1 MAHTS
6 SHDQS
11 VGGLVRGALDDV
23 RELIREEL
31 LLARVE
37 LKHELSKATAAGM
50 QFGAAGVS
58 LLLAAAFLMTALALG
73 LAAAFEWPAWA
84 GFGVVAVLLA
94 IAGLVFVAGGRR
106 AVRAVQPL
114 PRTVQTIKENF
125 K

>member
-1 MAHTS
+1 MAYTS
-6 SHDQS
+6 SDES

-23 RELIREEL
+23 RELFREEM

-37 LKHELSKATAAGM
+37 LKHELNKATAAGM

-58 LLLAAAFLMTALALG
+58 LMLAAAFLMVALALG
-73 LAAAFEWPAWA
+73 ISTAFAWPAWA
-84 GFGVVAVLLA
+84 GFGIVAVLLG
-94 IAGLVFVAGGRR
+94 IAGLVFVSSGRK
-106 AVRAVQPL
+106 AVREVRPL